1 MQVLTVS
8 IDTFTNMLSGLI
20 SSGVT
25 FEADEQSNGN
35 IKITFTG
42 GF

>member
-1 MQVLTVS
+1 MKTLVISQT
-8 IDTFTNMLSGLI
+8 TFTEMLSGII

-25 FEADEQSNGN
+25 FEAIELPSGQ

-42 GF
+42 GC